1 MLSRGTTADLSKY
14 DYHGKATEK
23 DEGGRTEKEEKLT
36 GACAAA
42 EWWRACR
49 QRSDLPSN
57 VRKREETGGVE
68 DEADG

>member
-36 GACAAA
+36 EAGAAA
-42 EWWRACR
+42 
-49 QRSDLPSN
+49 
-57 VRKREETGGVE
+57 V
-68 DEADG
+68 